1 VPAKVGSG
9 VQQEDLMLIV
19 FGGLPGTGK
28 TTISCAVTA
37 RRLATYLRIDAIEQ
51 AIRNAGVLAGEVGP
65 AGYSVANMLAETNLM
80 DGRTVVADCVNPV
93 AESRDASRNRRIGD
107 KRAR

>member
-1 VPAKVGSG
+1 
-9 VQQEDLMLIV
+9 
-19 FGGLPGTGK
+19 
-28 TTISCAVTA
+28 
-37 RRLATYLRIDAIEQ
+37 
-51 AIRNAGVLAGEVGP
+51 
-65 AGYSVANMLAETNLM
+65 MLAETNLM